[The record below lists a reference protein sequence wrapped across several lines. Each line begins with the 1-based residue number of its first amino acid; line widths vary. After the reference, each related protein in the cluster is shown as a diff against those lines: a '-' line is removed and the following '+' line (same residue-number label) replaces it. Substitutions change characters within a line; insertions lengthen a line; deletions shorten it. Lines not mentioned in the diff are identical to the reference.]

1 MHSKEDRFE
10 GGEFGSNITEMPN
23 VEENSSDEPNVTNNT
38 QLDENAFETA
48 NGDNSIPP
56 SASASA
62 LSPVE
67 YETVQASPDQLNGFF
82 TSLTDLVNSE
92 AEHFSHHSSSIAS
105 LPPIN
110 IEAREQHTDF
120 SAPDFTDVN
129 NKLSLPSLNGS
140 SLSLLDAKFNT
151 LQPSPLNTGLS
162 SLDSNNSFIDPVLLP
177 QPRVLEYGDSNFHRE
192 ISTSLFLLNSSLS
205 ADRLG
210 TGTNFI
216 PSLAN
221 HHNFQ
226 AKHFSSSYPAT
237 TRHKHRPKDNLPTI
251 FGTGSGFGIITS
263 PFYTSTTHR
272 DDYTWKIPLDRNRRQ
287 MPLYRPTA
295 ALFESET
302 TNNATYLPPILF
314 PQRSTHPRGRPT
326 DSARLRE
333 YYNRTRIPFEG
344 ETTNQ
349 ATYKANVFARR
360 LSEEGEE
367 AAAKIT
373 KKWNKEYPRWRE
385 PFNATTTNQ
394 ESYSNFH
401 IVNHTCPAEKA
412 MTNREQ
418 AKLREGHYFFP
429 KKSENMKCSNN
440 SIR

>member
-1 MHSKEDRFE
+1 MHFKEDRFE
-10 GGEFGSNITEMPN
+10 GGEFDSNITELLN
-23 VEENSSDEPNVTNNT
+23 VEEEPNDQPNITNNI
-38 QLDENAFETA
+38 QLEEITFEA
-48 NGDNSIPP
+48 ADGDNSTPP
-56 SASASA
+56 SASASII
-62 LSPVE
+62 SPGE
-67 YETVQASPDQLNGFF
+67 HETDHAASDQLNGYF
-82 TSLTDLVNSE
+82 TSSTDLVNGE
-92 AEHFSHHSSSIAS
+92 AEQISHHSSSAAS

-120 SAPDFTDVN
+120 NAPVFADAN

-140 SLSLLDAKFNT
+140 SHSLLDAKLNT
-151 LQPSPLNTGLS
+151 QQLSPLDIGLS
-162 SLDSNNSFIDPVLLP
+162 SLNSNSSFIDPVLLP
-177 QPRVLEYGDSNFHRE
+177 QPRVIEYGNSNFHRE

-216 PSLAN
+216 PSLAY
-221 HHNFQ
+221 HHDFPAQ
-226 AKHFSSSYPAT
+226 HFSSYPAT

-251 FGTGSGFGIITS
+251 FGTGTGFGVITS

-295 ALFESET
+295 TLFESET

-333 YYNRTRIPFEG
+333 YYNRPRLPFEG

-349 ATYKANVFARR
+349 ATYKANIFVRR
-360 LSEEGEE
+360 LSKEAEE

-373 KKWNKEYPRWRE
+373 KKWNKEYTRWRE

-412 MTNREQ
+412 LTNREQ
-418 AKLREGHYFFP
+418 AKVREGHYFFP
-429 KKSENMKCSNN
+429 KKSENMKSSN